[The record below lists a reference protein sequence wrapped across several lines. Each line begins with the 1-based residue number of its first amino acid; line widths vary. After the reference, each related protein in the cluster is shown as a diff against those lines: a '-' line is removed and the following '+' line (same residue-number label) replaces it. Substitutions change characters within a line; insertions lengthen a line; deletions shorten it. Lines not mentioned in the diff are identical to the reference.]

1 MDRIKERF
9 RMGIEDVEMF
19 AAIDQAQL
27 DALTNALVAA
37 KRIFVAGW
45 GRAGNCVKILS
56 MDCSQIGLTTYI
68 VGDNSTPAIQPD
80 DILVIGSGSGET
92 KTMAILANQ
101 CKKHGATLGL
111 ISGNADSTI
120 GKLADYNVVIPAKKW
135 DPAAPPASGG
145 SLYHVMVMTVD
156 ILRVYMA
163 EALGV
168 TNQNIHNNHN
178 NLE

>member
-68 VGDNSTPAIQPD
+68 VGDNSTPAIQPGRYTRNRFRIRRDKD
-80 DILVIGSGSGET
+80 DGHSGKPMQEARCYAGPHFR
-92 KTMAILANQ
+92 Q
-101 CKKHGATLGL
+101 CRLH
-111 ISGNADSTI
+111 D
-120 GKLADYNVVIPAKKW
+120 W
-135 DPAAPPASGG
+135 
-145 SLYHVMVMTVD
+145 
-156 ILRVYMA
+156 
-163 EALGV
+163 
-168 TNQNIHNNHN
+168 
-178 NLE
+178 